1 MEASEF
7 VARFGEHAGLLAR
20 PRATLKTM
28 LRACLIAVV
37 STLAG
42 SALAAG
48 EVQFVTADIVRKA
61 PECASLFAGTG
72 SKKANLWESAKQ
84 PALES
89 HCGALQKGAQ
99 RVDAGN
105 FVAALDFAQKA
116 DDLTPNLAGPNVIR
130 GLAYAR
136 WGKPKEA
143 VAAFEKAKSLHPRAL
158 DDATVLDDYGASLVR
173 VGKLEEARR
182 AYRALLP
189 RVSGPTGMCGVQATC
204 AAASLAYLTA
214 GVLAMDEGPSGLEE
228 AVAILREARNKSEG
242 ELRRVA
248 AFALALALDRRG
260 DVDQAREVA
269 SDMAKTRGVPA
280 EIPPEITVRFPGL
293 EEAHALRAI
302 GLETVDTPN
311 AIAAWKAYL
320 DGGGDKRAWAANAKA
335 HLAKLEK
342 APAPKKEK
350 PK

>member
-1 MEASEF
+1 VLTRS
-7 VARFGEHAGLLAR
+7 L
-20 PRATLKTM
+20 
-28 LRACLIAVV
+28 
-37 STLAG
+37 TLAAVFVVTD
-42 SALAAG
+42 ALAAG

-61 PECASLFAGTG
+61 PECASLFAGTGSG

-116 DDLTPNLAGPNVIR
+116 DDLTPGLAGPNVVR

-136 WGKPKEA
+136 WGKPKDA

-173 VGKLEEARR
+173 VGKLEAARR

-189 RVSGPTGMCGVQATC
+189 RVAGPTGMCGVQATC

-214 GVLAMDEGPSGLEE
+214 GVLAMDEGTSGLEE
-228 AVAILREARNKSEG
+228 AVAILREARNKSDG

-260 DVDQAREVA
+260 DADQAREIA

-280 EIPPEITVRFPGL
+280 EVPPEITVRFPGL
-293 EEAHALRAI
+293 EEAHAVRAI
-302 GLETVDTPN
+302 GLETVDAAN
-311 AIAAWKAYL
+311 AIIAWKAYL

-335 HLAKLEK
+335 HIAKLEK
-342 APAPKKEK
+342 GPKTEPKKDK